1 MKLFQSRIVGV
12 QSDAQHVDI
21 QIQLAGSEDTSKP
34 LTMTVK
40 PGKFGGQ
47 SNKVHVV
54 KCEFTD
60 LPQNKVVATRRE
72 FCANGMATITIAET

>member
-12 QSDAQHVDI
+12 QSDDQHVDI

-40 PGKFGGQ
+40 PGKFGD
-47 SNKVHVV
+47 KVHVV

-60 LPQNKVVATRRE
+60 LPQNKVVATKRE
-72 FCANGMATITIAET
+72 FCADGLATITIAET